1 MLKFFEIFPTKTPF
15 QYKVLLN
22 EGKKRHVRRVIK
34 SLGYEVV
41 DLQRVREG
49 EFELGDLPEG
59 KRKIVFLSS
68 SFP

>member
-1 MLKFFEIFPTKTPF
+1 LLKFLDIFPTKTPF

-22 EGKKRHVRRVIK
+22 EGKKRHIRRVMK

-41 DLQRVREG
+41 DLQRIKEG

-59 KRKIVFLSS
+59 KRKIALLPP